1 MMALNA
7 EWIICNGSELRTE
20 VDNSLERQTKQNM
33 APNIGMNDVRAP
45 NANREYD
52 SECQTEE

>member
-7 EWIICNGSELRTE
+7 ERIICNGSELRTE
-20 VDNSLERQTKQNM
+20 VDNSPERQTKQNM
-33 APNIGMNDVRAP
+33 APNVGMNDVMAP
-45 NANREYD
+45 NAKREYD